1 MGIIQHD
8 AIVVVSWDDAFVEEA
23 RAFAVSTGLEVSEV
37 SPVLTNGYRAF
48 CVFPDGSK
56 EGWEES
62 RLGDA
67 RRAEIVSY
75 LEDRGHCYWAS
86 VSMGELGT
94 NVRTSKDDDDSRVK
108 QLEAELEEAY
118 MEIRQQTF
126 ASRVVYNRELVERA
140 DARSPERLKEQG
152 HEQSDR

>member
-8 AIVVVSWDDAFVEEA
+8 AIVVVSSDEFFIEAA
-23 RAFAVSTGLEVSEV
+23 RAFAVSTGLEVSEI
-37 SPVLTNGYRAF
+37 SPVLTNGYRSF

-62 RLGDA
+62 NLGDA

-75 LEDRGHCYWAS
+75 LDRGRCYWAE

-94 NVRTSKDDDDSRVK
+94 NVRSSDDDDDSRVR
-108 QLEAELEEAY
+108 QLEEELEAAY
-118 MEIRQQTF
+118 REIR
-126 ASRVVYNRELVERA
+126 
-140 DARSPERLKEQG
+140 RLKEQG
-152 HEQSDR
+152 HD